1 MLRKEMEDY
10 MAKIVKTDM
19 QEEALKVIKE
29 NLKVLAGINAVF
41 NSEEEKS
48 NITIVSGERKVTLI
62 IEKASRNNIL
72 KEIRKKIVVQTKGL
86 AKRNAIRLDE
96 EDMTILENREGRHLN
111 IDEPM
116 KDKENALEIGAKIL
130 NKSEELETEVREKQI
145 GD

>member
-48 NITIVSGERKVTLI
+48 NITIVSG
-62 IEKASRNNIL
+62 A
-72 KEIRKKIVVQTKGL
+72 
-86 AKRNAIRLDE
+86 
-96 EDMTILENREGRHLN
+96 EGYF
-111 IDEPM
+111 DY
-116 KDKENALEIGAKIL
+116 
-130 NKSEELETEVREKQI
+130 
-145 GD
+145 